1 VDSFGA
7 SIGRTH
13 TRSDRTMSDRT
24 APPRRP
30 RRWLAALT
38 LAAALGATASP
49 AHAAD
54 PFTNY
59 LFFGDS
65 FVDAGNFDALVR
77 GYTFNTAGFPPAPYV
92 QGRFSNGPV
101 FSERFAALAGRP
113 QDAVPSLL
121 GGSNYAYGGAT
132 TGTANVTLRD
142 TRLQTPVDQLRAAV
156 GAPALDWNAL
166 SANGFGLLNQVQMF
180 AAANPT
186 GNTGSL
192 AVLLAGGNDFINTA
206 NPNPLAMVAN
216 MVQAATVLYG
226 TGVRDFLV
234 PSLPDLSQ
242 TPRARATLTAEQAA
256 AFSGA
261 VRTYNG
267 LLASAFM
274 QFAATTGANYLGL
287 RLDTLF
293 DNILR
298 APGAY
303 GFTNTTAACLFVAG
317 VPCET
322 AVFADDIHPSARAHE
337 VIAAAAYNRVI
348 TGADVT
354 AVPEPTTLAL
364 LAGGLAGLGMVARRS
379 RRLRRAA

>member
-7 SIGRTH
+7 SVGRTH

-77 GYTFNTAGFPPAPYV
+77 GYTFNTAGFPPAPYA
-92 QGRFSNGPV
+92 QGRVSNGPV

-206 NPNPLAMVAN
+206 TRTRSPWSRTWCRRRRCSTGRGC
-216 MVQAATVLYG
+216 ATSWCRRSPTSPG
-226 TGVRDFLV
+226 R
-234 PSLPDLSQ
+234 P
-242 TPRARATLTAEQAA
+242 
-256 AFSGA
+256 
-261 VRTYNG
+261 
-267 LLASAFM
+267 
-274 QFAATTGANYLGL
+274 
-287 RLDTLF
+287 
-293 DNILR
+293 
-298 APGAY
+298 AP
-303 GFTNTTAACLFVAG
+303 
-317 VPCET
+317 
-322 AVFADDIHPSARAHE
+322 
-337 VIAAAAYNRVI
+337 
-348 TGADVT
+348 
-354 AVPEPTTLAL
+354 
-364 LAGGLAGLGMVARRS
+364 ARR
-379 RRLRRAA
+379 